1 MTNRPARVRLEDL
14 KQAMARIRQYTAG
27 FTYDEFIKDEK
38 TMDAVLRN
46 LEVIGEAARNVPE
59 ELRGKYP
66 DVEWH
71 RMIGLRNI
79 ISHEYFGVDMQII
92 WEVATRNVP
101 ETEPLV
107 ADMLDRLAHEP
118 ND

>member
-1 MTNRPARVRLEDL
+1 VTNRPARIRLEDL
-14 KQAMARIRQYTAG
+14 KQAMARVRQYTEG
-27 FTYDEFIKDEK
+27 LTYDEFIEDEK

-46 LEVIGEAARNVPE
+46 LEVIGEAARNIPE

-107 ADMLDRLAHEP
+107 ADMLKRLTPGQRE
-118 ND
+118 

>member
-1 MTNRPARVRLEDL
+1 MTNRPARIRLEDL
-14 KQAMARIRQYTAG
+14 KQAMARVRQYTKG
-27 FTYDEFIKDEK
+27 LTYEEFVEDEK

-46 LEVIGEAARNVPE
+46 LEVIGEAARNIPE
-59 ELRGKYP
+59 ELRGEYP

-107 ADMLDRLAHEP
+107 ADMLKRLPPDRR
-118 ND
+118 

>member
-1 MTNRPARVRLEDL
+1 VTNRPARIRLEDL
-14 KQAMARIRQYTAG
+14 RQAIARIRQYTAG
-27 FTYDEFIKDEK
+27 LTYAEFIKDEK

-46 LEVIGEAARNVPE
+46 LEVIGEAARNIPE
-59 ELRGKYP
+59 ELRGRYP

-107 ADMLDRLAHEP
+107 ADMLDRLSHEP
-118 ND
+118 ED

>member
-1 MTNRPARVRLEDL
+1 MTNRPARIRLEDL
-14 KQAMARIRQYTAG
+14 SQAIARIRQYTAG
-27 FTYDEFIKDEK
+27 LTYAEFIKDEK

-46 LEVIGEAARNVPE
+46 LEVIGEAARNIPE
-59 ELRGKYP
+59 ELRGTYL
-66 DVEWH
+66 DIEWH

-79 ISHEYFGVDMQII
+79 VSHEYFGIDMQII

-107 ADMLDRLAHEP
+107 ADMLNRLAREP
-118 ND
+118 NE